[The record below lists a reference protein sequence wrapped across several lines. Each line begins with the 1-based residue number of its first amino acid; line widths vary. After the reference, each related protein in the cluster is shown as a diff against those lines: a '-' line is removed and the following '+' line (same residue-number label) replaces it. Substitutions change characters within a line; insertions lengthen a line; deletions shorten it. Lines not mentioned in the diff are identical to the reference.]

1 MSVHEMRPA
10 AAPARPCR
18 AGDPGAG
25 DSGAGERDEA
35 TVLALRA
42 RDGDQDAL
50 AGFVRA
56 TQAEVWRLCSYL
68 VDRDSA
74 DDLTQDTYLRA
85 VRSLPTYRAQA
96 PVRAWLLTIARRV
109 AADEITRRQRHRR
122 LFTPTDP
129 TDPTAPETGPVTAD
143 HAGEHSIRA
152 LLTHLDPDRRAAF
165 TLTQLLGYSYA
176 EAADIT
182 GVPVGTIRSRVA
194 RAREDLLPH
203 LTEHREQDRRAG

>member
-1 MSVHEMRPA
+1 VSVHEMRPTA
-10 AAPARPCR
+10 AHARPCR
-18 AGDPGAG
+18 AVDPGSDDRAG
-25 DSGAGERDEA
+25 VERDEA
-35 TVLALRA
+35 TALALRA

-85 VRSLPTYRAQA
+85 VRSLPGYRAQA
-96 PVRAWLLTIARRV
+96 PVRSWLLTIARRV
-109 AADEITRRQRHRR
+109 CADEITARQRHRQ

-129 TDPTAPETGPVTAD
+129 TDPTTPETGPVSAD
-143 HAGEHSIRA
+143 HAAEHSIRT
-152 LLTHLDPDRRAAF
+152 LLGCLEPDRRAAF

-176 EAADIT
+176 EAAEIT

-194 RAREDLLPH
+194 RARESLITLLGEPA
-203 LTEHREQDRRAG
+203 LVG

>member
-1 MSVHEMRPA
+1 MAAQSPA
-10 AAPARPCR
+10 PTLRLACDPSAVDPSEAP
-18 AGDPGAG
+18 
-25 DSGAGERDEA
+25 DEA
-35 TVLALRA
+35 SALAVRA
-42 RDGDQDAL
+42 RDGDQAAL
-50 AGFVRA
+50 AGFIRA
-56 TQAEVWRLCSYL
+56 TQADLWRLCSYL

-96 PVRAWLLTIARRV
+96 PVRAWLHTIARRV
-109 AADEITRRQRHRR
+109 CADEITHRQRHRA
-122 LFTPTDP
+122 LFSATDP
-129 TDPTAPETGPVTAD
+129 TDPRTPTGPVTAD
-143 HAGEHSIRA
+143 PADEHSIRT

-194 RAREDLLPH
+194 RARDDLLPH
-203 LTEHREQDRRAG
+203 LTDTPERRAG

>member
-1 MSVHEMRPA
+1 
-10 AAPARPCR
+10 
-18 AGDPGAG
+18 
-25 DSGAGERDEA
+25 
-35 TVLALRA
+35 LAVRA
-42 RDGDQDAL
+42 REGDQDAL

-56 TQAEVWRLCSYL
+56 TQADVWRLCSYL

-85 VRSLPTYRAQA
+85 VRSLPSYRAQA

-109 AADEITRRQRHRR
+109 CADEITARTRHRR

-129 TDPTAPETGPVTAD
+129 TTLTGPHPGTGPGPVSAD
-143 HAGEHSIRA
+143 HATEHSIRA

-176 EAADIT
+176 EAAEIT
-182 GVPVGTIRSRVA
+182 GVPLGTIRSRVA

-203 LTEHREQDRRAG
+203 LSDTHHPDQHRRAG